1 MVLIFALTVVV
12 FVLLYF
18 GPYRN
23 PGWLSPGFAGS
34 LCLFGIAAFSTGEFI
49 REAVRKPFV
58 VYNVVLG
65 NQILPEEVPRLRED
79 GYLEGG
85 VWTKAFVAEHYPQ
98 VMVDETATR
107 STAESTTTGCS
118 SCRTRTASRSAEVL
132 FLYHCNDCHAADAG
146 YSAVGPLLQGWPRD
160 DGRST
165 DRAPRRH
172 LLHAAL
178 VRHAAGGRAADGLP
192 DDASIRRVRR
202 ACASDREESPQTSRR
217 NARME
222 MEVP

>member
-12 FVLLYF
+12 FFLLYF

-65 NQILPEEVPRLRED
+65 NQILPEEVPSTAQT

-85 VWTKAFVAEHYPQ
+85 AWTRAYVADALSADRSSNGRIRWRRAAEAAAARTGSPWARSCSST
-98 VMVDETATR
+98 TATIA
-107 STAESTTTGCS
+107 TP
-118 SCRTRTASRSAEVL
+118 ASG
-132 FLYHCNDCHAADAG
+132 G
-146 YSAVGPLLQGWPRD
+146 YSAVGPLLR
-160 DGRST
+160 GRSARI
-165 DRAPRRH
+165 DR
-172 LLHAAL
+172 
-178 VRHAAGGRAADGLP
+178 G
-192 DDASIRRVRR
+192 
-202 ACASDREESPQTSRR
+202 
-217 NARME
+217 
-222 MEVP
+222 